1 LSLHSYRPSL
11 SEDLEEKVQSWI
23 DSTDNGITEKN
34 KAIEKLVKIG
44 LNEHTTDEKAIEKIV
59 EEKLDERL

>member
-1 LSLHSYRPSL
+1 MSYRPSL
-11 SEDLEEKVQSWI
+11 SEDLEQKVQDWI

-34 KAIEKLVKIG
+34 KAIEKLVQIG
-44 LNEHTTDEKAIEKIV
+44 LKEHSTDEKAIEKIV

>member
-1 LSLHSYRPSL
+1 MSYRPSL

-34 KAIEKLVKIG
+34 KAIETLVEIG

>member
-1 LSLHSYRPSL
+1 MSYRPSL
-11 SEDLEEKVQSWI
+11 SEELERKVQSWI

>member
-1 LSLHSYRPSL
+1 MSYRPSL
-11 SEDLEEKVQSWI
+11 SEDLEQKVQSWI

-34 KAIEKLVKIG
+34 KAIEKLVEMG
-44 LNEHTTDEKAIEKIV
+44 LKENKKEEKAIERIV

>member
-1 LSLHSYRPSL
+1 MSYRPSL
-11 SEDLEEKVQSWI
+11 SEDLEQKVQSWI

-34 KAIEKLVKIG
+34 KAIEKLVEIG
-44 LNEHTTDEKAIEKIV
+44 LEKNEKEEKAIERIV